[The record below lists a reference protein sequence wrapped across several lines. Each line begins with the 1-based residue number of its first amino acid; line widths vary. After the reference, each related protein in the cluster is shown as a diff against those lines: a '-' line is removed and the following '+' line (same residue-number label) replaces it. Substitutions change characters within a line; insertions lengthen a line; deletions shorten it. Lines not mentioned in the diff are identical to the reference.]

1 MTELGIYDVWQNTSR
16 YRYTSPFIVTYV
28 TAVVPIRHAGRD
40 MWALLEPFDL
50 WMWLALAGTVLGSAT
65 LMVVLA
71 ALRGQVAVGRFYP
84 ELFLAKN
91 GPPMAF
97 LRKSKDYEG
106 PDCGGEVLPRAFP
119 P

>member
-71 ALRGQVAVGRFYP
+71 ALRGQVAVTTSLSVWTKSVYHA
-84 ELFLAKN
+84 L
-91 GPPMAF
+91 AF
-97 LRKSKDYEG
+97 LL
-106 PDCGGEVLPRAFP
+106 GGEEACSKTSSFL
-119 P
+119 